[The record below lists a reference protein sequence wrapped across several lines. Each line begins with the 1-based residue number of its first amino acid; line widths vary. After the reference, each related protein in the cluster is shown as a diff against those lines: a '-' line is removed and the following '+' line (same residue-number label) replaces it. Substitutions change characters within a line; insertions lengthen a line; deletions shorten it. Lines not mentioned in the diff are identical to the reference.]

1 MRQEYTIKDSVL
13 WIRPRPA
20 GSTASTNKTRPQTRP
35 GALRHF
41 FNVVK
46 YPEKRLT
53 WLASGRTKSREY
65 GTSHY
70 TVYIKKHP
78 EGDGLAFGYYAKP
91 LIFKHKPQNIMRN
104 RYLGQLAVICCLI
117 DGSCVSEFRLH
128 KARPQPTA
136 ANHLPLKAVFR
147 MGCVETLQHDVATR
161 RNSPI

>member
-1 MRQEYTIKDSVL
+1 MKQEYTIKDSVL
-13 WIRPRPA
+13 WIRPRPRIQPRRKSWGYTPHPVA
-20 GSTASTNKTRPQTRP
+20 AYGGDEQDHTRPPPR
-35 GALRHF
+35 ALRHF

-53 WLASGRTKSREY
+53 WLTFSRTKSREY

-104 RYLGQLAVICCLI
+104 ADWCY
-117 DGSCVSEFRLH
+117 
-128 KARPQPTA
+128 
-136 ANHLPLKAVFR
+136 
-147 MGCVETLQHDVATR
+147 
-161 RNSPI
+161 